1 MQQEA
6 AHELL
11 VLQGHRFVA
20 RAPVLAVVLPAE
32 GDAAFIV
39 GDEP

>member
-1 MQQEA
+1 MNSSCC
-6 AHELL
+6 
-11 VLQGHRFVA
+11 QGHRFVA
-20 RAPVLAVVLPAE
+20 GAAVLAVVFPAE